1 MFYRILLAP
10 LFIVPMV
17 GALVYVGTH
26 PQRPISSLDPRSQ
39 GSFYDPVN
47 IVSADG
53 TRLEGWI
60 IPLLDARA
68 VIDRRDEVLTAR
80 APAVILVHDH
90 EAGRAQMLPLVAPLH
105 EAGMVVLILG
115 TRGEPTASV
124 GSTFGINESADV
136 LAAVDMLRRRPGVD
150 PRRIGILGV
159 GTGAN
164 AAMLAAARDRN
175 ITALVLDHPMQ
186 DPDGVLFE
194 HLAPAQPWL
203 QGLRPLCKWTFEL
216 AYQVDA
222 EDLKISRHEGILAS
236 KPMLIFDANV
246 APMSCFR
253 TQGISKL
260 TDFLKKHL
268 IEPEQKTP
276 ESAALETK

>member
-1 MFYRILLAP
+1 MQRPVMNPMFMERIAGLPVPRSILRRFGSLLHLMVRFLLADVFFWRNRLRIEDGTAVSRVLHGMFYRILLAP

-68 VIDRRDEVLTAR
+68 VIDRRAEVLTAR
-80 APAVILVHDH
+80 APAVILVPDH

-186 DPDGVLFE
+186 EIGR
-194 HLAPAQPWL
+194 A
-203 QGLRPLCKWTFEL
+203 
-216 AYQVDA
+216 
-222 EDLKISRHEGILAS
+222 
-236 KPMLIFDANV
+236 
-246 APMSCFR
+246 
-253 TQGISKL
+253 
-260 TDFLKKHL
+260 
-268 IEPEQKTP
+268 
-276 ESAALETK
+276 